1 MRFLQAVLHS
11 LPSKCSKIASARRVR
26 DDGLLFASTLLT
38 LKPGKPISHQF
49 AKELLVGLAGAEVD
63 RLAETKGAD
72 YIDRER
78 AKHEAKKNAEH
89 MYDQHYGNEDNYDPN
104 RQRPN
109 ERLNREFGDNY

>member
-1 MRFLQAVLHS
+1 VLHS
-11 LPSKCSKIASARRVR
+11 LLSRCSKTASARKVR
-26 DDGLLFASTLLT
+26 DNKLLLT
-38 LKPGKPISHQF
+38 RSPLTTKLGKPVSHQF

-109 ERLNREFGDNY
+109 ERLQREFGDNY

>member
-1 MRFLQAVLHS
+1 MVPHS
-11 LPSKCSKIASARRVR
+11 LPSRCSKTVSARRVCCNNPHI
-26 DDGLLFASTLLT
+26 AIPSLT
-38 LKPGKPISHQF
+38 RSLGKPVSHQF

-89 MYDQHYGNEDNYDPN
+89 MYDQHYGGEDNYDPN

-109 ERLNREFGDNY
+109 ERLQREFGDNY